1 MTYKIVVGCD
11 CSYRHIKDEI
21 PDIVKRLDKYGCVY
35 TPYGFE
41 TERCSIKYLQTTN
54 TKCWEGL
61 SFDYYFNPPYWL
73 PIPDNATTNEWYTSQ
88 SLISTIVYVEETEK
102 TFGKIKRKEEVRDK
116 TYTIEEASS
125 ILGISTSSLYELKNS
140 FREKSECNRPP
151 MIVKVIFDDP
161 ATIVFWS
168 DGTKTVVK
176 TQAGDD
182 FDKEKGL
189 AMAVAKKT
197 LGTNYSGSNYYDV
210 FKQWIPQEDSILSGV
225 TCNEAFEIFKNRMAR
240 LGNANR

>member
-102 TFGKIKRKEEVRDK
+102 TFEKIKRKEEVRDK

-140 FREKSECNRPP
+140 LEKNQNV
-151 MIVKVIFDDP
+151 IVH
-161 ATIVFWS
+161 
-168 DGTKTVVK
+168 
-176 TQAGDD
+176 Q
-182 FDKEKGL
+182 
-189 AMAVAKKT
+189 
-197 LGTNYSGSNYYDV
+197 
-210 FKQWIPQEDSILSGV
+210 
-225 TCNEAFEIFKNRMAR
+225 
-240 LGNANR
+240 